1 MTEHNMTK
9 QFAKDFRKNLAKYEK
24 SLIEISTDKA
34 TDALRNTDWSSSLL
48 DIIKDELHHYEGV
61 VHDNPDNPEPE
72 LAERKFLA
80 RLTEYAAGTAGMYSL
95 PIDSQLDELT
105 DYLQNSIMDKTD
117 IDVEH
122 VKELLEL

>member
-1 MTEHNMTK
+1 MTEYNMTK

-24 SLIEISTDKA
+24 NLIEISTDNA
-34 TDALRNTDWSSSLL
+34 TDALRNTDWPSSLL
-48 DIIKDELHHYEGV
+48 DIIKDEFHHYEGV

-80 RLTEYAAGTAGMYSL
+80 RLAEYAAGTAGMYSL